1 MMKKTIKPSEQKR
14 LQIFLDAQTMR
25 KQAKALYKKG
35 MDISAMA
42 LELHADAYEIEAIK
56 MKID

>member
-1 MMKKTIKPSEQKR
+1 MMSNVMSNKQKR
-14 LQIFLDAQTMR
+14 NQLFRDAETLR

-42 LELHADAYEIEAIK
+42 LELHADAYEIQAIK
-56 MKID
+56 MKVD

>member
-1 MMKKTIKPSEQKR
+1 MNNVMSNKQKR
-14 LQIFLDAQTMR
+14 TQLFRDVETMR

-56 MKID
+56 MKVD